1 MITPAL
7 SLRSNPFFLPAQL
20 PSSVWPRSFLLL
32 APLLDSS
39 PYCVWVLI
47 SAAAPAPSC
56 PVQQRV
62 SSSSL
67 ILCAPMNSRIVI
79 PSAGDANT
87 QSAMEKNGN
96 IMIGAGVVGRQAQQA
111 DRHEIAIVCVLQS
124 RAAFD

>member
-1 MITPAL
+1 
-7 SLRSNPFFLPAQL
+7 
-20 PSSVWPRSFLLL
+20 
-32 APLLDSS
+32 
-39 PYCVWVLI
+39 
-47 SAAAPAPSC
+47 
-56 PVQQRV
+56 
-62 SSSSL
+62 
-67 ILCAPMNSRIVI
+67 MNSRIVI